1 VATLAIELQDGFRGD
16 DVVVRAAGHEER
28 LEGVTTNLAISRAA
42 GVELEV
48 PDGPVDVEVAVP
60 VRGLSV
66 RRRIDARDRAYVVVN
81 ATADRLEAEPSPEPP
96 RYL

>member
-1 VATLAIELQDGFRGD
+1 VATLAIELQDGFRDD
-16 DVVVRAAGHEER
+16 DVVVRAAGREER

-60 VRGLSV
+60 ARGLSV
-66 RRRIDARDRAYVVVN
+66 RRRVDARERAYVVVN
-81 ATADRLEAEPSPEPP
+81 ATADGLEAEPSPEPP